1 MIEIETKQIISWL
14 LDKAA
19 RAQDHSY
26 ARMLNMAAKRLK
38 ELDVTQNA
46 VKWIPVSERLP
57 DAHRTYLCRYGFNT
71 FPDYLMTGCLD
82 WIMFDKHPHWQHET
96 TGLFVTHWM
105 PLPEPPKEVE

>member
-1 MIEIETKQIISWL
+1 MGALTYAIACSQCKNRGKDAEKCRKCRCEIESGFEV
-14 LDKAA
+14 DP
-19 RAQDHSY
+19 
-26 ARMLNMAAKRLK
+26 LNG
-38 ELDVTQNA
+38 
-46 VKWIPVSERLP
+46 WIPVTERLP

-105 PLPEPPKEVE
+105 PLPEAPKEVE